1 MVRSRCDC
9 FFTNDFCPMSPS
21 DPQRQA
27 QLRALI
33 QTFLTER
40 LDGKLEALTPDD
52 PKRPELQAQFVWRAW
67 IDDAARRSAQIQ
79 CATHTLKPISLYTT
93 PLSHKLPRELDAC
106 GEVDD
111 ALHTQPDGFDTRLPV
126 PLTRQKAS
134 QAGH

>member
-1 MVRSRCDC
+1 
-9 FFTNDFCPMSPS
+9 MSPS

-67 IDDAARRSAQIQ
+67 IDDAAR
-79 CATHTLKPISLYTT
+79 LKRRAIN
-93 PLSHKLPRELDAC
+93 E
-106 GEVDD
+106 
-111 ALHTQPDGFDTRLPV
+111 
-126 PLTRQKAS
+126 PLTMQ
-134 QAGH
+134 